1 MDSLISQVRD
11 LLPDLGEGFVELC
24 LEYYDLVPE
33 RVINAL
39 LEGKNQLQLLL
50 CFFFIQ
56 YFRLFFTYPPLVAGR

>member
-39 LEGKNQLQLLL
+39 LEGKNELQPNLKSESLNNRFL
-50 CFFFIQ
+50 
-56 YFRLFFTYPPLVAGR
+56 